1 MVVGTLKIELFLHGV
16 DSLKE
21 KRSIVKRTLSRVR
34 DKFEVSAAEVE
45 NMDFHRSAVIGVA
58 LVTNDRRFANSM
70 LDKII
75 EYVIELGLA
84 EVGQTKIEI
93 INL

>member
-1 MVVGTLKIELFLHGV
+1 LKIELILHGV

-21 KRSIVKRTLSRVR
+21 KRSVVKRTLSRVR
-34 DKFEVSAAEVE
+34 SQFEVSAAEVE
-45 NMDFHRSAVIGVA
+45 NMDLHRSAVIGIA
-58 LVTNDRRFANSM
+58 LVTNDRRFANSL